1 MQAAL
6 LAGLVPSLVA
16 LAAVSNVVPIL
27 PVVQDYTA
35 ELEAREARAYR
46 LRALLQGNLVALGFI
61 FGAPLLLAALA
72 LTVDDLR
79 VAGGVVLLAY
89 ATHDLLFSRQ
99 RRNRRQVGSDEESG
113 PPVAPPV
120 APLGVPIFVGPATLS
135 MLLVLSEVHGPLTVT
150 VALVAN
156 LLLNVVLL
164 SGGDRILELLGEGA
178 SRAVGKVMSLLLA
191 TLGAGMLRAGIQG
204 AVAAAT

>member
-1 MQAAL
+1 MSAAL
-6 LAGLVPSLVA
+6 AAGFLPSLVA
-16 LAAVSNVVPIL
+16 IAAVSNVLPIL

-35 ELEAREARAYR
+35 ELERREARR
-46 LRALLQGNLVALGFI
+46 FRMRALVQGNLVALGFI
-61 FGAPLLLAALA
+61 FGAPLLLTALA

-99 RRNRRQVGSDEESG
+99 RRNRRQVGDEDELG
-113 PPVAPPV
+113 PPV

-150 VALVAN
+150 GALAAN
-156 LLLNVVLL
+156 LLLNLL
-164 SGGDRILELLGEGA
+164 LLAGGDRLLDLLGEGA

-204 AVAAAT
+204 AVAAAS